1 MRFLLTFL
9 LVLATLYLHVF
20 AFPLNDTS
28 FLAHVL
34 EDDPDDAELIRTHD
48 YSNDTSFLAHAL
60 EDDPDDAELIRTH
73 DYSNE
78 INLDGLP
85 CGRQGETTCVSW
97 NPYVMLYCNG
107 SRYLEVSCRGSSCDI
122 ARNAC

>member
-28 FLAHVL
+28 FLAHV
-34 EDDPDDAELIRTHD
+34 
-48 YSNDTSFLAHAL
+48 L